1 MNKIAVYIL
10 CALTLFLGTGAVAEE
25 IENLQELRSQVEAYL
40 QDQMS
45 NSAEI
50 EVDVGSLDPRL
61 ALTRCEV
68 PLLFEKTGQN
78 QSQVRQLVSISC
90 EGIKPWRIFV
100 PAQVHRYGPVVVVNK
115 PLARGTV
122 LQEQDLDVKQ
132 MDLFSLHPGAV
143 LDVSEAVGKV
153 AQRPLTAGTV
163 LTRNGLKNQLIIKK
177 GQQVNI
183 VAEKSGLRVQMTG
196 IALENGHQ
204 DEVIRVRNKSSYRV
218 VEGQV
223 INEGEVK
230 IYL

>member
-1 MNKIAVYIL
+1 M
-10 CALTLFLGTGAVAEE
+10 
-25 IENLQELRSQVEAYL
+25 
-40 QDQMS
+40 
-45 NSAEI
+45 
-50 EVDVGSLDPRL
+50 
-61 ALTRCEV
+61 
-68 PLLFEKTGQN
+68 
-78 QSQVRQLVSISC
+78 
-90 EGIKPWRIFV
+90 
-100 PAQVHRYGPVVVVNK
+100 
-115 PLARGTV
+115 
-122 LQEQDLDVKQ
+122 
-132 MDLFSLHPGAV
+132 
-143 LDVSEAVGKV
+143 
-153 AQRPLTAGTV
+153 